1 VSGIRSAAR
10 RLVFCVAMS
19 IALVGCGGVV
29 GSPPVPGAE
38 PFPGVTGHL
47 GRYGVD
53 VLSWTSG
60 DAGCD
65 DQTLTPTAIR
75 FQAQGLDQPTPLVL
89 RIYIFRDHDA
99 WNRRLADVNTCVAAW
114 ATDPATFE
122 IVQTS
127 PYVLAGQG
135 PWPPGFAQAIR
146 QGLTEAAG
154 NGNGAPL
161 DQ

>member
-1 VSGIRSAAR
+1 MSRLGGVAR
-10 RLVFCVAMS
+10 RLVLGASMAAVLA
-19 IALVGCGGVV
+19 GCGSVL

-38 PFPGVTGHL
+38 PFPGITGHL

-60 DAGCD
+60 DAGCENA
-65 DQTLTPTAIR
+65 TLTPTAIR
-75 FQAQGLDQPTPLVL
+75 FQAQGLDQPTPLTL

-99 WNRRLADVNTCVAAW
+99 WDRRLADVDTCVASW
-114 ATDPATFE
+114 ATDPATFQ
-122 IVQTS
+122 IIQTS

-154 NGNGAPL
+154 NGNGAPI